1 MSTEFA
7 IAFAVSTSG
16 LLLAGMCW
24 GVAVRARQKID
35 TLEALL
41 GLAAARIDEIENQ
54 FKSMNPRLNAL
65 CDQADRLAMRQTR
78 LDSLATSTGFEQAKE
93 MTRHGA
99 DASELI
105 STCGLNGGEASLIK
119 TLYGCE
125 GIDR

>member
-1 MSTEFA
+1 MIFA
-7 IAFAVSTSG
+7 ISVGS

-24 GVAVRARQKID
+24 GIAAKARQKID

-41 GLAAARIDEIENQ
+41 GLAAIRIDEIETQ
-54 FKSMNPRLNAL
+54 FKSLHPRINAL
-65 CDQADRLAMRQTR
+65 CDQSDRLAMRQTR
-78 LDSLATSTGFEQAKE
+78 LDSLAARTGFEQAKE

-99 DASELI
+99 EAAELV

-125 GIDR
+125 GTDQ

>member
-1 MSTEFA
+1 MNTET
-7 IAFAVSTSG
+7 AVIFVISVGS

-24 GVAVRARQKID
+24 GVAARARQKIGA
-35 TLEALL
+35 LEVLL
-41 GLAAARIDEIENQ
+41 GLAAQRIDEIETQ
-54 FKSMNPRLNAL
+54 FKSLQPRLNAL

-93 MTRHGA
+93 MTRLGA
-99 DASELI
+99 EAAELV

-125 GIDR
+125 GTDR